1 MIRPL
6 AALAGITLLTAAFA
20 APAILAEDFTTL
32 PPNPSEVHAALAKG
46 GVSLT
51 AQIEA
56 AQKDT
61 GGLALNASLN
71 HTDGTANVQV
81 YTADKCFDVV
91 IGKDGSVAKKTE
103 KPRFPGDPVSGDWTE
118 TSSGLKYWDMVEGDG
133 ATPPS
138 SSSRV
143 RVHYTGWFLN
153 GKEFDSSVKRGQP
166 ADFPLNGVIKGWT
179 EGVGS
184 MKVGGKRKLII
195 PSDLGYGP
203 GGRASIPGGATLV
216 FDVELIAIL

>member
-20 APAILAEDFTTL
+20 APALLAEDFTTL
-32 PPNPSEVHAALAKG
+32 PPNPAEVHAG
-46 GVSLT
+46 LT
-51 AQIEA
+51 AAGVALTSQIEA
-56 AQKDT
+56 AQNDT
-61 GGLALNASLN
+61 GGLALTASLN
-71 HTDGTANVQV
+71 HVDGTANVQV

-91 IGKDGSVAKKTE
+91 IAKDGTVASKTE

-138 SSSRV
+138 SSTKV

-203 GGRASIPGGATLV
+203 RGRASIPGGATLV

>member
-6 AALAGITLLTAAFA
+6 VALAGLTLTAAFA

-32 PPNPSEVHAALAKG
+32 PPEPAVVHAALASA
-46 GVSLT
+46 GVSLS
-51 AQIEA
+51 AQIDA
-56 AQKDT
+56 AQKAT
-61 GGLALNASLN
+61 GGLALNASMN
-71 HTDGTANVQV
+71 PTDGSANVQV
-81 YTADKCFDVV
+81 YTADMCFDLVLA
-91 IGKDGSVAKKTE
+91 KDGSVTSKTE
-103 KPRFPGDPVSGDWTE
+103 KPRFPGDPISGEWTE
-118 TSSGLKYWDMVEGDG
+118 TSSGLKFWDIKEGDG

-138 SSSRV
+138 SASRV

-153 GKEFDSSVKRGQP
+153 GEEFDSSVKRGQP

-203 GGRASIPGGATLV
+203 NGRASIPGGATLV